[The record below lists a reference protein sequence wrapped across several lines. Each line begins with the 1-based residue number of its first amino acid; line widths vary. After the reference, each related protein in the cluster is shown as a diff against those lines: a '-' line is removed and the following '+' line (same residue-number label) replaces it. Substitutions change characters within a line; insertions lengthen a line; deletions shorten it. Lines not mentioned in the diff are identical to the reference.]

1 MAFLVPRVHASVFQ
15 KNIRLRAMYNERL
28 ASFKI
33 IINIEKRRSIFRSSL
48 IVNELQRRRG
58 LDSTRK

>member
-1 MAFLVPRVHASVFQ
+1 MAFLVPRVYASVFQ

-58 LDSTRK
+58 LGSTRK